1 MKEEELYI
9 QNENLVYFI
18 ISRYYPDYLGDEDL
32 AQECKIGL
40 WRAVTSYDETKS
52 KFSTFASKCIVNAI
66 LQYFRNNKNKI
77 KTVSLDQ
84 PASNSDDTDLT
95 LQDLIMDDSSEYRID
110 SVVYKH
116 LIAEIRDR
124 LSTSDSAL
132 LVPVFDMWLEGCTC
146 AQIGDRLRIS
156 KQRANQLQTKI
167 RRELNKTKNKDILLK
182 AKEIL
187 QND

>member
-18 ISRYYPDYLGDEDL
+18 ISKYYPDYLGDEDL

-40 WRAVTSYDETKS
+40 WRAATSYDETKS
-52 KFSTFASKCIVNAI
+52 TFSTFASKCIINAI

-84 PASNSDDTDLT
+84 LAFNSDDTDLT
-95 LQDLIMDDSSEYRID
+95 LQDLILDDSSEYRIH

-116 LIAEIRDR
+116 LIEEIRDR
-124 LSTSDSAL
+124 LSTADSKL
-132 LVPVFDMWLEGCTC
+132 LLPVFDLWLAGCTC
-146 AQIGDRLRIS
+146 TQIGDRMGIS

-167 RRELNKTKNKDILLK
+167 RRELHKTKNKDILLK